1 MYDSMADSLPNIGQC
16 WENTMGYIYIRG
28 SNGRQRNAT
37 EYSLGFVE
45 EVIKEMKNIPSKFPT
60 INVD

>member
-1 MYDSMADSLPNIGQC
+1 MIQWRIHYRILGNVGKIQWD
-16 WENTMGYIYIRG
+16 IYIRG

>member
-1 MYDSMADSLPNIGQC
+1 MSNMYDSMADSLPNIGPC
-16 WENTMGYIYIRG
+16 WENTMGYIYKRFKWK
-28 SNGRQRNAT
+28 AT

-45 EVIKEMKNIPSKFPT
+45 EVIKEMRNIPSRFPT